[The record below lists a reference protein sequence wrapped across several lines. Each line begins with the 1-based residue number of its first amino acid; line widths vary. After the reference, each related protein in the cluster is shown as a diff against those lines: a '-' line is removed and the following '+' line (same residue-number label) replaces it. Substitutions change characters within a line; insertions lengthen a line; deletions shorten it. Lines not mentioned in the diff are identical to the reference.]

1 VLSKTKAMKKIVLL
15 LLFFLSQNIFS
26 QEDAWVYFIDKPDA
40 QFYLDNPLEMLSQRA
55 LDRRTAQNISLDIT
69 DVPIH
74 QAYLDELVNQ
84 SGIQIKAKSKWFNC
98 VHVRG
103 SVEAINS
110 LLNLSFVQSVF
121 FADRSLNSSNRLMT
135 SKKAYK
141 PVNKQMD
148 VLTNFNYGTSTNQIQ
163 MLNGHLLH
171 QQNYTGTGKII
182 AVMDAGF
189 PEVDVITP
197 FQRVRDNNQILGGY
211 NFVDRNEDFYTR
223 NSHGTMVLST
233 MAGYVDNQLVG
244 TAPDAGYY
252 LFITE
257 DVGSENPVEESN
269 WVEAAEVADSLGVDV
284 INTSLGYFEYDNPNY
299 SYTYENLNG
308 TTAFMSRG
316 ANMAFSKGMICV
328 TSAGNSGGSSN
339 PYVAVPAEA
348 SYNLAVG
355 AVRGDESYA
364 SFSSVGP
371 TFDGRIKPDVMAQ
384 GQNSTVSS
392 TTGVITTANGTSF
405 SGPIMAGMV
414 ASFWQAIPWAT
425 NQQVVDFVRQ
435 SADRFSNPNEFYG
448 YGIPDF
454 NLALQNALL
463 SLPNNQKPIYFVYPN
478 PFSEN
483 LNILNS
489 NSSEDFNFSVYN
501 ALGQLVRSYTVS
513 KNSNTINVNDLER
526 GCYFYKIT
534 AQGINQAGK
543 IIKN

>member
-1 VLSKTKAMKKIVLL
+1 MKAMKKIVLL

-26 QEDAWVYFIDKPDA
+26 QEDAWVYFADKPNA
-40 QFYLDNPLEMLSQRA
+40 QFYLENPLEMLSQRA

-69 DVPIH
+69 DVPI
-74 QAYLDELVNQ
+74 QQSYLDEIANQ
-84 SGIQIKAKSKWFNC
+84 SGIEIKAKSKWFNC

-103 SVEAINS
+103 SIEAINS
-110 LLNLSFVQSVF
+110 LLTLSFVQSVF
-121 FADRSLNSSNRLMT
+121 FADKSLNSSNRLMA
-135 SKKAYK
+135 SRKAYK

-148 VLTNFNYGTSTNQIQ
+148 VLTDFNYGSSENQIQ
-163 MLNGHLLH
+163 MLNGNLLH
-171 QQNYTGTGKII
+171 QQGYTGSGKII

-189 PEVDVITP
+189 PEVEVISP
-197 FQRVRDNNQILGGY
+197 FQRIRDNNQILGGY

-257 DVGSENPVEESN
+257 DVDSENPVEESN

-299 SYTYENLNG
+299 SYAYEDLNG

-348 SYNLAVG
+348 THNLAVG
-355 AVRGDESYA
+355 AVKGDETYA
-364 SFSSVGP
+364 SFSSIGP
-371 TFDGRIKPDVMAQ
+371 TFDNRVKPDVMAK

-414 ASFWQAIPWAT
+414 ASFWQSVPQLT

-454 NLALQNALL
+454 QSALNMAQLL
-463 SLPNNQKPIYFVYPN
+463 VEENEKIEFLVYPN
-478 PFSEN
+478 PVKDKLIVSFPNDFSDVKWQ
-483 LNILNS
+483 IFNS
-489 NSSEDFNFSVYN
+489 
-501 ALGQLVRSYTVS
+501 LGQKVMERTISQNNNLVATSELQ
-513 KNSNTINVNDLER
+513 NGI
-526 GCYFYKIT
+526 YFYKIEAKNT
-534 AQGINQAGK
+534 IQTGK
-543 IIKN
+543 LIKN